1 METEILTVYS
11 CEELTILW
19 ETHLVKK
26 NFIIDQMG
34 RLLIQG
40 GEDATKAE
48 AFLRSLMKSRNVEE
62 KKCALE
68 VLRQRL
74 KHG

>member
-1 METEILTVYS
+1 METEILLIYTY
-11 CEELTILW
+11 EELTILW
-19 ETHLVKK
+19 ETGMVKK
-26 NFIIDQMG
+26 YSIIDQMG

-48 AFLRSLMKSRNVEE
+48 AFLRSLMESGNVEE